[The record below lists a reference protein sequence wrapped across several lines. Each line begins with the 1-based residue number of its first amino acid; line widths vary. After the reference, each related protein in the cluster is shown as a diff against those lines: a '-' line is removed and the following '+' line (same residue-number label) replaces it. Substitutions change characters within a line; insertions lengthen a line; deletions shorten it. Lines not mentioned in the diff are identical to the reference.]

1 MVPLSLGPRTEGEH
15 ERDTPMLFSG
25 HTADMKGRGVLSRTP
40 RSRLSDYAEA
50 TRKGTF
56 DLWGQVR
63 RQFLPAVL
71 VGVIVGAAVTLI
83 DLIAY
88 DLLWGNVS
96 NLLTPAAVLILPI
109 VGLALSGL
117 LLEKTTDD
125 PSLQG
130 TEEYI
135 ESYQNRGGVFSYRS
149 VPGKVLAALVSVGL
163 GGSAGMEA
171 PSIHMGGAIGSF
183 VTAKLQRFGY
193 TKDDVRKMAVAG
205 AAAGVAAIFKAP
217 LTGVI
222 FALEVPYMDDMA
234 HEALIPAL
242 VGSVASYL
250 VLVQFLGVKPLF
262 TVSERYVM
270 STPDLGY
277 ALVLGV
283 VVGFVARLFVQSLH
297 AVEAAAGRVRSPL
310 WVRTALGGAVVG
322 VLALVGLALFGRPEV
337 LGTGYEAIGR
347 LVSGS
352 AGPLES
358 FEFLLLKVGATVA
371 TIGSGAAGGL
381 FIPMIAMGAAAGST
395 LRGLVPGA
403 NGPLF
408 PVVGMAAFLAA
419 GYNTPIAAA
428 VFVAESTGG
437 AGYLI
442 PGLVASVVAYTVA
455 GRVSVSKRQRWRRE
469 DAVDRLMMLKV
480 EDIMTKT
487 VLTVPADAT
496 VQEFLE
502 DYVLRHRR
510 KGFPV
515 TEGHRLV
522 GFVSMS
528 DVRDVAAD
536 VRAVTPVSA
545 VMIGDVVTT
554 TGDRAVGE
562 IAAVMEQQ
570 DLDRV
575 PVVDSNDPSRIEGI
589 VSSTDI
595 LAFDRLLQREA

>member
-1 MVPLSLGPRTEGEH
+1 
-15 ERDTPMLFSG
+15 
-25 HTADMKGRGVLSRTP
+25 MKRTP
-40 RSRLSDYAEA
+40 SSRVSDYVLA
-50 TRKGTF
+50 TRKGTA
-56 DLWGQVR
+56 DLWVQVR
-63 RQFLPAVL
+63 RQFLPALV
-71 VGVIVGAAVTLI
+71 VGVLVGAAVTLI
-83 DLIAY
+83 DLVAY
-88 DLLWGNVS
+88 GVLWENS
-96 NLLTPAAVLILPI
+96 SRLLTPATILLLPTIGLLI
-109 VGLALSGL
+109 SGL
-117 LLEKTTDD
+117 LMQKTTED
-125 PSLQG
+125 PSIQG

-135 ESYQNRGGVFSYRS
+135 EAYHEHGGVFSYRS
-149 VPGKVLAALVSVGL
+149 VPGKVLAALATVGL

-171 PSIHMGGAIGSF
+171 PSIHLGGAIGSLL
-183 VTAKLQRFGY
+183 TRKLARFGY
-193 TKDDVRKMAVAG
+193 GEEDVKKMAVAG

-234 HEALIPAL
+234 HEALIPSL

-250 VLVQFLGVKPLF
+250 VLVQFLGVEPLF
-262 TVSERYVM
+262 KATEKYVL
-270 STPDLGY
+270 SVPDLGY
-277 ALVLGV
+277 AVLLGLI
-283 VVGFVARLFVQSLH
+283 VGFVARLFVRSLH
-297 AVEAAAGRVRSPL
+297 AAERLAGRVRLPL
-310 WVRTALGGAVVG
+310 WARTAIGGLVVG
-322 VLALVGLALFGRPEV
+322 ILALGGLALFGSASV

-347 LVSGS
+347 LTSGA
-352 AGPLES
+352 AGPVES

-469 DAVDRLMMLKV
+469 DYVDRLMGLSV
-480 EDIMTKT
+480 RDIMTST
-487 VLTVPADAT
+487 VMTVPVDAS
-496 VQEFLE
+496 VQVFLD
-502 DYVLRHRR
+502 DYVLKHRR

-515 TEGHRLV
+515 TDDARLV
-522 GFVSMS
+522 GFVSLS
-528 DVRDVAAD
+528 DVRDLPAQE
-536 VRAVTPVSA
+536 RAVTPVSA
-545 VMIGDVVTT
+545 LMVTRVVTT
-554 TGDRAVGE
+554 SPDRSVGDV
-562 IAAVMEQQ
+562 AAIMSEG

-575 PVVDSNDPSRIEGI
+575 PVVDPVDPGRLLGI
-589 VSSTDI
+589 ISSTDI
-595 LAFDRLLQREA
+595 LAIDKVFERELG